1 MKPPFDEILILD
13 FESRWSSKPVEWA
26 PEAYTLSKMTTEEY
40 IRSSLFKAFG
50 AGFKYYGRDET
61 PVYLT
66 NPFLSKFF
74 ASVDWSR
81 TAVCCHNAQ
90 FDAAIL
96 TWIYGIKPAF
106 IFDTLSMARALRGL
120 EVGNSAAKLAD
131 DFGLPPKGRAV
142 YSTDGM
148 FEPDLV
154 TEQELANYCKHDV
167 WLCEQFLKRLL
178 PGYPAKELRLIDAT
192 IRMFTEPQLALDADL
207 LKEAIDEDTA
217 LRSSLLGKLGRVD
230 SELASDQLF
239 AETLRAVGV
248 EPPTKISKTTGK
260 VAFAFAKNDALFQQ
274 IVNGDN
280 EDAVLLCEARMKV
293 KSTQERTR
301 AQRFL
306 DISGRADGLLPVPVN
321 YYAARTGR
329 WQAAKGSNIN
339 MQNLK
344 RGGKLRKS
352 IIAPPGYTIVA
363 GDLSQIEPRV
373 LAHLADYQELIDI
386 FASGKDAYAQFGA
399 GMFGIPDLNRES
411 HPDLRQSAKNAL
423 LGCFGPATKVLTQR
437 GWVDIVQVAQSDLL
451 WDGEEW
457 VTHAGVVAQGAKQAL
472 YHRGVWA
479 TSDHRILVGDEW
491 QEWQSVR
498 TSHTLFKQ
506 ALSSATLPASVGN
519 ECKTA
524 TGLGD
529 TTQRCSV
536 YAEVSTH
543 TREDVY
549 LLERQSDVTHAD
561 CATQLHRHDT
571 ARPKRFRLKSGMLS
585 ESLRVLAGNTAT
597 INTILGCAVRAGGKG
612 LCSAATFL
620 KGYLPGVIRV
630 RERRPDKRLMRKAPT
645 NQFLQT
651 ERTGTGFSTVSAPAL
666 CAAKTQTQLCTQ
678 TMAVGASGYGPHGL
692 NPASAFFDTFSRWTG
707 GTSQNYSLTAS
718 TITEAMSRAICDF
731 AHAVKMLLT
740 SAGSRP
746 AMSKNSSG
754 ESAPLNKKMQTYD
767 IALAGPRSR
776 FLVLTEDGPIIAHNC
791 GYRLG
796 WASFASQLLVGFL
809 GAPPVRYDRAFMKQ
823 LGIGKAEA
831 IAFCEGKAG
840 ADRLARMAEIPHTCT
855 EQELLVHCVCA
866 KTIIDRYRATSEPIV
881 AFWGFLDKMVATVLS
896 VPDAEPVVYKCL
908 TFKPGQI
915 ILPNGLPIRYD
926 NIKCTADEFGRPQY
940 TYWNGKTDKPL
951 HSGIVAENV
960 TSGTARCVIGDG
972 MLRIQPRYTCCMPV
986 HDEAIYVVPDADVE
1000 IAIHWIKQQLIAPVA
1015 YLPGI
1020 PLDASVGAG
1029 KRYGDCK

>member
-40 IRSSLFKAFG
+40 IRSPLFKAFG
-50 AGFKYYGRDET
+50 AGYKYYGANDDA
-61 PVYLT
+61 VYLT
-66 NPFLSKFF
+66 HPFLVGMFQSI
-74 ASVDWSR
+74 DWSR

-96 TWIYGIKPAF
+96 AWQYGVKPAF

-120 EVGNSAAKLAD
+120 EVGNSAAKLAE

-142 YSTDGM
+142 YSSDGM
-148 FEPDLV
+148 FELDHV

-207 LKEAIDEDTA
+207 LKEAIDEDNV
-217 LRSSLLGKLGRVD
+217 LRARLLGNLGRVD

-248 EPPTKISKTTGK
+248 EPPTKTSKTTGK
-260 VAFAFAKNDALFQQ
+260 TVFAFAKNDALFQQ
-274 IVNGDN
+274 ILNGDN

-321 YYAARTGR
+321 YAHTRTLR
-329 WQAAKGSNIN
+329 WGAAKGSNIN

-344 RGGKLRKS
+344 RGGKLRKA
-352 IIAPPGYTIVA
+352 IIAPPGHTIVA

-373 LAHLADYQELIDI
+373 LAHLAGYQELIDI

-399 GMFGIPDLNRES
+399 GMFGIPGLNKEDY
-411 HPDLRQSAKNAL
+411 PDLRQSAKSAL
-423 LGCFGPATKVLTQR
+423 LG
-437 GWVDIVQVAQSDLL
+437 
-451 WDGEEW
+451 
-457 VTHAGVVAQGAKQAL
+457 
-472 YHRGVWA
+472 
-479 TSDHRILVGDEW
+479 
-491 QEWQSVR
+491 
-498 TSHTLFKQ
+498 
-506 ALSSATLPASVGN
+506 
-519 ECKTA
+519 
-524 TGLGD
+524 
-529 TTQRCSV
+529 
-536 YAEVSTH
+536 
-543 TREDVY
+543 
-549 LLERQSDVTHAD
+549 
-561 CATQLHRHDT
+561 
-571 ARPKRFRLKSGMLS
+571 
-585 ESLRVLAGNTAT
+585 
-597 INTILGCAVRAGGKG
+597 
-612 LCSAATFL
+612 
-620 KGYLPGVIRV
+620 
-630 RERRPDKRLMRKAPT
+630 
-645 NQFLQT
+645 
-651 ERTGTGFSTVSAPAL
+651 
-666 CAAKTQTQLCTQ
+666 
-678 TMAVGASGYGPHGL
+678 
-692 NPASAFFDTFSRWTG
+692 
-707 GTSQNYSLTAS
+707 
-718 TITEAMSRAICDF
+718 
-731 AHAVKMLLT
+731 
-740 SAGSRP
+740 
-746 AMSKNSSG
+746 
-754 ESAPLNKKMQTYD
+754 
-767 IALAGPRSR
+767 
-776 FLVLTEDGPIIAHNC
+776 C

-831 IAFCEGKAG
+831 IAFCAGKAG

-866 KTIIDRYRATSEPIV
+866 KTIIDRYRATSGPIV

-926 NIKCTADEFGRPQY
+926 NIKCTVDELGRPQY

-972 MLRIQPRYTCCMPV
+972 MLRIQPRFRCAMPV
-986 HDEAIYVVPDADVE
+986 HDEAVYVVPDADVT
-1000 IAIHWIKQQLIAPVA
+1000 AALPWIKQQLIAPVA

-1020 PLDASVGAG
+1020 PLDATVGAN
-1029 KRYGDCK
+1029 KRYGLAK

>member
-40 IRSSLFKAFG
+40 IRSPLFKAFG
-50 AGFKYYGRDET
+50 AGYKYYGANDDA
-61 PVYLT
+61 VYLT
-66 NPFLSKFF
+66 HPFLVGMFQSI
-74 ASVDWSR
+74 DWSR

-96 TWIYGIKPAF
+96 AWQYGVKPAF

-142 YSTDGM
+142 YSSDGM
-148 FEPDLV
+148 FELDHV

-207 LKEAIDEDTA
+207 LKEAIDEDNV
-217 LRSSLLGKLGRVD
+217 LRARLLGNLGRVD

-248 EPPTKISKTTGK
+248 EPPTKTSKTTGK
-260 VAFAFAKNDALFQQ
+260 TVFAFAKNDALFQQ
-274 IVNGDN
+274 ILNGDN

-321 YYAARTGR
+321 YAHTRTLR
-329 WQAAKGSNIN
+329 WGAAKGSNIN

-344 RGGKLRKS
+344 RGGKLRKA
-352 IIAPPGYTIVA
+352 IIAPPGHTIVA

-373 LAHLADYQELIDI
+373 LAHLAGYQELIDI

-399 GMFGIPDLNRES
+399 GMFGIPGLNKEDY
-411 HPDLRQSAKNAL
+411 PDLRQSAKSAL
-423 LGCFGPATKVLTQR
+423 LG
-437 GWVDIVQVAQSDLL
+437 
-451 WDGEEW
+451 
-457 VTHAGVVAQGAKQAL
+457 
-472 YHRGVWA
+472 
-479 TSDHRILVGDEW
+479 
-491 QEWQSVR
+491 
-498 TSHTLFKQ
+498 
-506 ALSSATLPASVGN
+506 
-519 ECKTA
+519 
-524 TGLGD
+524 
-529 TTQRCSV
+529 
-536 YAEVSTH
+536 
-543 TREDVY
+543 
-549 LLERQSDVTHAD
+549 
-561 CATQLHRHDT
+561 
-571 ARPKRFRLKSGMLS
+571 
-585 ESLRVLAGNTAT
+585 
-597 INTILGCAVRAGGKG
+597 
-612 LCSAATFL
+612 
-620 KGYLPGVIRV
+620 
-630 RERRPDKRLMRKAPT
+630 
-645 NQFLQT
+645 
-651 ERTGTGFSTVSAPAL
+651 
-666 CAAKTQTQLCTQ
+666 
-678 TMAVGASGYGPHGL
+678 
-692 NPASAFFDTFSRWTG
+692 
-707 GTSQNYSLTAS
+707 
-718 TITEAMSRAICDF
+718 
-731 AHAVKMLLT
+731 
-740 SAGSRP
+740 
-746 AMSKNSSG
+746 
-754 ESAPLNKKMQTYD
+754 
-767 IALAGPRSR
+767 
-776 FLVLTEDGPIIAHNC
+776 C

-831 IAFCEGKAG
+831 IAFCAGKAG

-926 NIKCTADEFGRPQY
+926 NIKCTVDELGRPQY

-972 MLRIQPRYTCCMPV
+972 MLRIQPRFRCVMPV
-986 HDEAIYVVPDADVE
+986 HDEAVYVVPDADV
-1000 IAIHWIKQQLIAPVA
+1000 AAALPWIKQQLIAPVA

-1020 PLDASVGAG
+1020 PLDATVGAN
-1029 KRYGDCK
+1029 KRYGLAK